1 MAISQNDRL
10 IRIATPLGE
19 NTFIALSF
27 AGMEE
32 ISELFD
38 FKVELASERSD
49 ITFDQLAGKNVTVG
63 IKSSDGTQ
71 RYFNGLIV
79 AFSPAVVS
87 ENDGYS
93 KYSAVIRPALWM
105 LTQCYD
111 CRIFQNKSVPDI
123 IKAVLDQGSL
133 GPKGVNGKID
143 YRLELTGSYEAHEYR
158 AQYNESD
165 HNFISRLCE
174 EEGIFYFFEHEN
186 GKHTVVFADA
196 AQKHKP
202 HLNGNKETVEFQRTL
217 GANLDKEVI
226 TAFAQHK
233 KLSTGKYTA
242 RDYNFTIPDTD
253 MTVTTDTSQNSP
265 VGQGERYEYP
275 GGYEKSAG
283 PGETLA
289 KIRMEADDVRT
300 HTLQGR
306 SNCRGFA
313 AGFKFALQKHPL
325 KALNGKY
332 YVFTKVHHG
341 AKQDFTTGG
350 SGGDSYDNYFFCIPH
365 EVPFRAQRNAD
376 KPLIVSSQT
385 AIVTG
390 PQAEEIHTDE
400 HGRVKVKFFW
410 DRRTDAKKD
419 GNMSCWIRVSQ
430 NWAGGKWGAMH
441 IPRVGQEVIVNFLDG
456 NPDRPIITGRVYH
469 GLNKP
474 PYDLPAQ
481 KTKSTVMSNSTKNG
495 NGNSNE
501 IRFEDLKGSE
511 EFFTHA
517 AKDQNEVVENN
528 MTTEVKANQSI
539 TIEKNRS
546 ITVTG
551 GNETLAVESGGRTV
565 TVKSN
570 ENHTNSA
577 NFAHNVSSNYTLK
590 VNGNITIDASGIVK
604 ISGAKLILN
613 G

>member
-1 MAISQNDRL
+1 
-10 IRIATPLGE
+10 
-19 NTFIALSF
+19 
-27 AGMEE
+27 
-32 ISELFD
+32 
-38 FKVELASERSD
+38 
-49 ITFDQLAGKNVTVG
+49 
-63 IKSSDGTQ
+63 
-71 RYFNGLIV
+71 
-79 AFSPAVVS
+79 
-87 ENDGYS
+87 
-93 KYSAVIRPALWM
+93 
-105 LTQCYD
+105 
-111 CRIFQNKSVPDI
+111 
-123 IKAVLDQGSL
+123 VLDQGSL
-133 GPKGVNGKID
+133 GLKGVNGKID

-158 AQYNESD
+158 VQYNESD

-174 EEGIFYFFEHEN
+174 DEGIFYFFEHEN
-186 GKHTVVFADA
+186 GKHTIVFADA

-202 HLNGNKETVEFQRTL
+202 HQNGKKETVEFQRTL

-226 TAFAQHK
+226 TALAQYK

-253 MTVTTDTSQNSP
+253 MTVTTATSQNSP

-283 PGETLA
+283 TGETLA

-325 KALNGKY
+325 KALNGKH
-332 YVFTKVHHG
+332 YVFTRVRHD
-341 AKQDFTTGG
+341 ARQDFTTGAS
-350 SGGDSYDNYFFCIPH
+350 SGDIYYNIFYCIPH

-390 PQAEEIHTDE
+390 PEAEEIHTDE

-456 NPDRPIITGRVYH
+456 NPDRPIVTGRVYH

-474 PYDLPAQ
+474 PYDLPAE

>member
-10 IRIATPLGE
+10 IRIATPLAE

-32 ISELFD
+32 ISKLFN
-38 FKVELASERSD
+38 FEVELASERSD
-49 ITFDQLAGKNVTVG
+49 ITFDQLAGTNVTVG
-63 IKSSDGTQ
+63 VKSSDGAQ
-71 RYFNGLIV
+71 RFFNGVIV
-79 AFSPAVVS
+79 EFSPAVVS
-87 ENDGYS
+87 EKDGYS
-93 KYSAVIRPALWM
+93 KYSAVMRPAMWM

-123 IKAVLDQGSL
+123 IKEVLDQGSL

-143 YRLELTGSYEAHEYR
+143 YRLELTGSYDVHEYR
-158 AQYNESD
+158 VQYNESD

-174 EEGIFYFFEHEN
+174 DEGIFYFFEHEN

-196 AQKHKP
+196 AQNHKP
-202 HLNGNKETVEFQRTL
+202 YLNGSKETVDFQKTM

-253 MTVTTDTSQNSP
+253 MTVTTATSQTSP

-289 KIRMEADDVRT
+289 KIRMAADDVRT

-306 SNCRGFA
+306 SNCRGFV

-325 KALNGKY
+325 KALNGKH
-332 YVFTKVHHG
+332 YVFTRVRHE
-341 AKQDFTTGG
+341 ARQDFTTGTS
-350 SGGDSYDNYFFCIPH
+350 SGDIYYNIFYCIPH

-410 DRRTDAKKD
+410 DRRTDVKKD

-474 PYDLPAQ
+474 PYDLPAE

-528 MTTEVKANQSI
+528 ITTKVKANQSI

-551 GNETLAVESGGRTV
+551 GNETLAVDSGGRTV

-577 NFAHNVSSNYTLK
+577 NFSHNVSSNYTLK